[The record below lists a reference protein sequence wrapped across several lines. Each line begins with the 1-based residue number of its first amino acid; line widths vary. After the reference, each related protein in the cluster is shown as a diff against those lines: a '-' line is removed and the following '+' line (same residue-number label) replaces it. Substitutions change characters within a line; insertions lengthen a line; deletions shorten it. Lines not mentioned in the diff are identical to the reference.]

1 MRKRLQQDN
10 CQLSKLY
17 VLFVT
22 ETKTNVPKNFYT
34 ISVFVFVCIFVDSGR
49 AWWYFGGELMAKAK
63 GRG

>member
-22 ETKTNVPKNFYT
+22 ETKEMCSNFYT
-34 ISVFVFVCIFVDSGR
+34 ISAFVFVCIFVDSGR